1 MEVERMADLIFRC
14 ATGVPLNFLVTS
26 RPEPEIYPRMMQHNS
41 QSRVVIHLHKIEKSL
56 VRADIELFLKG
67 ELSSTS
73 ATPLETDQLV
83 ERSGALF
90 VYASMLV
97 RFVTSGEPQKRL
109 ETVPV
114 LTPNT
119 QSASGEEYAPE
130 DGEKE
135 DIRFVLQTV
144 LVAQE
149 PNGIEIIVI
158 LAEINGLERVVYA
171 LRPLRSVV
179 HQSNQTKL
187 VPILRASFPDFVFS
201 NERAG
206 SDFFDQIK
214 SSCGSTYVTSGPRLW
229 STRMWS
235 ISKTESERIY
245 PGSENGLSTGDPGR
259 LSVEPVPVLDGGDRY
274 QARDD
279 HGIGTLIKAK
289 DWLVDVGPGREFM
302 TLVEDCLNFF
312 TGLTANSVSRLTPH
326 IYVSSVPSCPSLMGS
341 REGATLATWSTP
353 SPVCSVTYDLQG
365 ARAPTGCYGGNLST
379 RNAHGG
385 DLVLGPFEIDV
396 RDLGDDTTSFLM
408 GPLTITG
415 CVVPTSYFCD
425 GTRIAT
431 ASRGGRLRICSTRN
445 GKILADPFCGDKPYA
460 CSTAFSSDGSYA
472 VSASRQDPIRFWNAT
487 AGMHFTQHPDQ
498 DTGLSCCTAYSRDG
512 KYIPFLAKKTAS
524 SDSSMGLTVLPSK
537 HLFLGSSDGAT
548 RTRNV
553 SDGTPATKPLEG
565 PHCPVNSVA
574 ISPDGAYATSGSD
587 DATIR
592 ILDIDD
598 GTPFAGP
605 FSGHTNKVHSVTYSN
620 DDLASSDTSSLVE
633 DQVSDTQT
641 GIFSADDQSIWI
653 WESQQ
658 GSLIAKIMRVQT
670 PTQNVNQRY
679 PIIEHGL
686 GAEYR
691 VCQRHCR
698 AVQGHPDID
707 TTASFSHA
715 DARVVT
721 ASKDRTVRVCSIES
735 GELASGPFTGLWN
748 LDDSIL
754 EINTTTLNHSVS
766 PTSSGSISSA
776 FAGWTVNVGEWSTSG
791 DSSLLLWLPADL
803 ASAPAPHTG
812 LIITGSGSLII
823 PKQKLLLGKDGTI
836 GCELDWSLVPAEID
850 TCMGPTTMNL
860 PRDLTA
866 GMPTALTS
874 YCLRRYSRVVSTPY
888 LHRDSECNYGAVRW
902 SNFHVSTGE
911 TEGKKRRRPVLNH
924 SNTTVQPFILPHTE
938 KDALLDLGAGG
949 LTIYRLWFFSLVLT
963 LGRDLVTRSLDL
975 CKNVYWTAY
984 LKIKTPS
991 PQHPWQIGQSNGLS
1005 WVSAFEGVTQFD
1017 IELARLKTDG
1027 LLFVARNVS
1036 TSWNNLN
1043 IHLDSVPTGDDYYVL
1058 FLDSTHGNVYSM
1070 SERFSILAAGS
1081 TPTSGTVAAANAG
1094 ANEVTLKGGPNP
1106 TAQFAYT
1113 FVSENAALGGWR
1125 NEWVSRGVGIGMG
1138 AVGVVFGCVLTVW

>member
-1 MEVERMADLIFRC
+1 MHL
-14 ATGVPLNFLVTS
+14 TS
-26 RPEPEIYPRMMQHNS
+26 MKTRWKWSGGGPDIPMRNRRAAEFTSDQSTRARDISPYDAAQQPVSRGYTPS
-41 QSRVVIHLHKIEKSL
+41 QDRESL
-56 VRADIELFLKG
+56 VRTDIELFLKG

-73 ATPLETDQLV
+73 ATPLEIDQLV

-90 VYASMLV
+90 TYASMLV

-109 ETVPV
+109 RLSSVDT
-114 LTPNT
+114 
-119 QSASGEEYAPE
+119 SASKKHAHLDTLYKQILKSPGQEYAPE

-149 PNGIEIIVI
+149 PNSIDIIVI

-171 LRPLRSVV
+171 LRSLR
-179 HQSNQTKL
+179 
-187 VPILRASFPDFVFS
+187 

-206 SDFFDQIK
+206 SDFLIK
-214 SSCGSTYVTSGPRLW
+214 SSTASDSLADA
-229 STRMWS
+229 SRMQEQLRFNICNLQS
-235 ISKTESERIY
+235 SLV
-245 PGSENGLSTGDPGR
+245 NGLSTGDPGR

-326 IYVSSVPSCPSLMGS
+326 IYVSSVPSCPS

-353 SPVCSVTYDLQG
+353 SPVCSVTYDPQG

-396 RDLGDDTTSFLM
+396 RDLGDDTT
-408 GPLTITG
+408 
-415 CVVPTSYFCD
+415 
-425 GTRIAT
+425 AT

-460 CSTAFSSDGSYA
+460 CSTAFSSDGSHA
-472 VSASRQDPIRFWNAT
+472 VSASRQNPIRFWNAT
-487 AGMHFTQHPDQ
+487 AV
-498 DTGLSCCTAYSRDG
+498 C
-512 KYIPFLAKKTAS
+512 IPHSTRRQIHSIFGQE
-524 SDSSMGLTVLPSK
+524 DSTIRFVNGSNGAPQQTP
-537 HLFLGSSDGAT
+537 FLGSSDGAT

-620 DDLASSDTSSLVE
+620 DGTRVISGSLYHTVRVWNFSKGLILPRWFE
-633 DQVSDTQT
+633 DQMSDTQT
-641 GIFSADDQSIWI
+641 AIFFGPI
-653 WESQQ
+653 
-658 GSLIAKIMRVQT
+658 
-670 PTQNVNQRY
+670 QNVNQRY

-698 AVQGHPDID
+698 AVQGHPDTD

-715 DARVVT
+715 DARLAT
-721 ASKDRTVRVCSIES
+721 ASEDRTVRVCSIES
-735 GELASGPFTGLWN
+735 GELASGPFTGRT
-748 LDDSIL
+748 D
-754 EINTTTLNHSVS
+754 E
-766 PTSSGSISSA
+766 ISSHTRNQYYYSQS
-776 FAGWTVNVGEWSTSG
+776 FRLSYLIRLYIERFRRMDVNVGEWSTSG

-823 PKQKLLLGKDGTI
+823 PKQKLLLGK
-836 GCELDWSLVPAEID
+836 E
-850 TCMGPTTMNL
+850 
-860 PRDLTA
+860 
-866 GMPTALTS
+866 
-874 YCLRRYSRVVSTPY
+874 
-888 LHRDSECNYGAVRW
+888 
-902 SNFHVSTGE
+902 
-911 TEGKKRRRPVLNH
+911 
-924 SNTTVQPFILPHTE
+924 
-938 KDALLDLGAGG
+938 
-949 LTIYRLWFFSLVLT
+949 
-963 LGRDLVTRSLDL
+963 
-975 CKNVYWTAY
+975 WTKCY
-984 LKIKTPS
+984 IC
-991 PQHPWQIGQSNGLS
+991 
-1005 WVSAFEGVTQFD
+1005 D
-1017 IELARLKTDG
+1017 
-1027 LLFVARNVS
+1027 
-1036 TSWNNLN
+1036 
-1043 IHLDSVPTGDDYYVL
+1043 
-1058 FLDSTHGNVYSM
+1058 
-1070 SERFSILAAGS
+1070 
-1081 TPTSGTVAAANAG
+1081 
-1094 ANEVTLKGGPNP
+1094 
-1106 TAQFAYT
+1106 
-1113 FVSENAALGGWR
+1113 
-1125 NEWVSRGVGIGMG
+1125 
-1138 AVGVVFGCVLTVW
+1138 

>member
-823 PKQKLLLGKDGTI
+823 PKQKLLLGKEWTK
-836 GCELDWSLVPAEID
+836 
-850 TCMGPTTMNL
+850 
-860 PRDLTA
+860 
-866 GMPTALTS
+866 
-874 YCLRRYSRVVSTPY
+874 
-888 LHRDSECNYGAVRW
+888 

-911 TEGKKRRRPVLNH
+911 KKEETASFEPQHTTEL
-924 SNTTVQPFILPHTE
+924 FILPHTE
-938 KDALLDLGAGG
+938 KDGLLDLGAGG
-949 LTIYRLWFFSLVLT
+949 LTIYHLWFFSLVVT
-963 LGRDLVTRSLDL
+963 LGHDLVTRSLDL
-975 CKNVYWTAY
+975 CKNVSWTAY

-1138 AVGVVFGCVLTVW
+1138 AVGVVFGCVLTIW